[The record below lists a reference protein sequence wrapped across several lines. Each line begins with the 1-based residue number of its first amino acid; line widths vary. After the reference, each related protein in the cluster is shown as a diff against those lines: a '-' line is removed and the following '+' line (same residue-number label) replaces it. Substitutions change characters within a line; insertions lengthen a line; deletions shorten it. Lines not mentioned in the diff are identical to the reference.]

1 MTDYAFFKSR
11 GVCPMCRK
19 APLAP
24 GRAACFDCLER
35 MRAYAA
41 RRRAARTKEQA
52 AEDSR
57 LCSQRHKD
65 LRARRRAAGL
75 CIDCGKPV
83 LRGHVR
89 CLDCNLKGNRAGR
102 KIREKK
108 RSLKPVGTCLKC
120 NNPAEPGY
128 LFCKAHLAIL
138 AAAGEKGRKN
148 GREAVHK
155 AHGRLYQKL
164 KTKSKATAV
173 KGKSVVNITAKQI
186 SVMEVSKHD

>member
-1 MTDYAFFKSR
+1 MPLGGEQRVQKSR
-11 GVCPMCRK
+11 
-19 APLAP
+19 
-24 GRAACFDCLER
+24 
-35 MRAYAA
+35 
-41 RRRAARTKEQA
+41 RRRTAGCAAKGIRICV
-52 AEDSR
+52 
-57 LCSQRHKD
+57 L
-65 LRARRRAAGL
+65 AAGPL
-75 CIDCGKPV
+75 DFAIDCGKPV

-128 LFCKAHLAIL
+128 LFCKAHLAIIV
-138 AAAGEKGRKN
+138 AAGEKGRKN

-155 AHGRLYQKL
+155 AHDRLCQKL
-164 KTKSKATAV
+164 KPKPKTTAV